1 MPSSDA
7 RPNADHRDVPT
18 PVENEAAACPTRSE
32 RLAGFAAADTTG
44 DDRLSDQS
52 DAAVGFDDD
61 PLSRP
66 LPDVSL
72 SRLLDDL
79 GLTEQAIVRDRSES
93 RPAWLL
99 DLIDCVAELFEPL
112 RETARVGYEC
122 RPAGGRWEL
131 DVFLGPNETVGGAQ
145 DGLQQVPS
153 FRFDLRALFQCFDRI
168 DSCQWL
174 AAPSGEAAVAGQP
187 ALPAGF
193 SQLLVEGVANGESIA
208 VSVSSLPPEQ
218 IGVGLKIFGDGAAQ
232 RV

>member
-1 MPSSDA
+1 MPRSDAPSDA
-7 RPNADHRDVPT
+7 RSTDFLGNVPT
-18 PVENEAAACPTRSE
+18 ADAPRRETGAAGQGE
-32 RLAGFAAADTTG
+32 RLARFAAAGIGGPLG
-44 DDRLSDQS
+44 DDSLPD
-52 DAAVGFDDD
+52 
-61 PLSRP
+61 RP

-79 GLTEQAIVRDRSES
+79 GLTDKAVIRDRSES

-122 RPAGGRWEL
+122 RPAAGRWEL

-174 AAPSGEAAVAGQP
+174 AAPSGEAGVAEQA

-208 VSVSSLPPEQ
+208 VSISSLPPER
-218 IGVGLKIFGDGAAQ
+218 IGVGLKIFGDGSAQ